1 MRGITDN
8 CFKSFLQ
15 DWYQYS
21 NIKESS
27 SERLLITND
36 VPQVSFRGPLLFL
49 LHINALFSVSLF
61 RWYKSPPYRK
71 NKKKINKHI
80 SHDLRH
86 LWQWIRSNKLWLNGG
101 KTKKIVLR
109 NRYQQINKNLI
120 FRVSREQINPTSSVR
135 HHR

>member
-1 MRGITDN
+1 MRFCAMTNMVSETFIPLPDWHNWKSKKFFRQLYYACDVFIDLEKAFHTVNHRQIKLLRMRGITDN

-71 NKKKINKHI
+71 NI
-80 SHDLRH
+80 
-86 LWQWIRSNKLWLNGG
+86 
-101 KTKKIVLR
+101 
-109 NRYQQINKNLI
+109 
-120 FRVSREQINPTSSVR
+120 
-135 HHR
+135 